1 MEKVFICAHGL
12 GFFFATTQEV
22 FEHLLTAMGSQWNLL
37 IRPFPDH
44 ALPEVLD
51 LLRKVPAPLV
61 QPFLTVLL
69 DKFGVAV
76 ANKAMAAKNVVCKL
90 TPLIMADG
98 VASHKLKDIQTWS
111 DSPTMLVCDKLQ
123 GCPLCGSA
131 LRTEPSRSTF
141 AQQIPPGM
149 SFEPSQG
156 PTRFRVFTLAAGLQP
171 AAFQHKHCD
180 ACSRSFLK
188 GWSWKS
194 LRGANVDCRWVGPMP
209 ESCFILP
216 KQRSWIG
223 IDGAM
228 LAFIT
233 AELLHNPSSF
243 ASILRVW
250 SDMHPEHHQQ
260 HLILGEHGTLER
272 NNTLR
277 MEDLFLCYQATRLAE
292 GRGSHIVWDFTSRSG
307 LDKAF
312 CEYAPILQENH
323 FASVVAHMDDC
334 PRCQKLVAII
344 TDGKCGAKRRVCANM
359 DRFTLLPNLQVAL
372 QTGCMQHAPSGR
384 LYCAE
389 CSRKHTGDV
398 AAAGQIRIL
407 GTTIVSAQGVRLC
420 YRVQHE
426 NGAVRTLSRAQVNQ
440 NLLEDFE
447 CLRPLKRRRRGNQ
460 GTKTARRRR
469 LVHILKATSVKAKP
483 ARAKPSAPNGSWSLT
498 SDNPG
503 FLIPK
508 SRHAKV
514 HCRVRDSVPLC
525 RQASFEWCQQQPC
538 LQEAL
543 RFRPI
548 FCDLCFTKID
558 KPSQK
563 LIADTLKA
571 VADEE
576 VAKRAILSLPADQSA
591 SQPSQNF
598 PQEKKQHKQQEV
610 VYRRGGPQKYPKG
623 RAKAARIQATSAG
636 CCDTDEPTTLSEG
649 WIAIGSQDLDAC
661 PCNVEK
667 DAGPTRKRRRTTGG
681 MQTFL
686 LHCGVLL
693 HWVEIYRGESLQL
706 IYAELLGLLQR
717 LQQLNRKID
726 LVLYDNAC
734 KLLTLTR
741 AKRHC
746 YLPLTET
753 LAQTKFC
760 LDAFHR
766 NNHVWCL
773 QHLPEVDPQ
782 APNNQTFMSGINS
795 QACEEYNCFLTNH
808 TPVALEMTGG
818 RYHIYYWTLAR
829 LKNDRLLSE
838 RAKLRARFARGF
850 MQQDPDVPRQSPPG
864 SA

>member
-1 MEKVFICAHGL
+1 M
-12 GFFFATTQEV
+12 TT
-22 FEHLLTAMGSQWNLL
+22 QWNLL

-51 LLRKVPAPLV
+51 LLLKVPAPLA
-61 QPFLTVLL
+61 QPFLTALL

-76 ANKAMAAKNVVCKL
+76 ANKVVAAKNVVCKL
-90 TPLIMADG
+90 SPLITADG
-98 VASHKLKDIQTWS
+98 LASDKLKQIQTWS
-111 DSPTMLVCDKLQ
+111 DSPTMLVSDQ
-123 GCPLCGSA
+123 MQSCPLCASA
-131 LRTEPSRSTF
+131 LRTEPSKSSF

-149 SFEPSQG
+149 SFEPGQG

-171 AAFQHKHCD
+171 AAFQPKHCH
-180 ACSRSFLK
+180 ACNRSFLR

-209 ESCFILP
+209 QSCFILP
-216 KQRSWIG
+216 KQRSWVG
-223 IDGAM
+223 IDGPM
-228 LAFIT
+228 LAFIA

-250 SDMHPEHHQQ
+250 SDMHPENHQQ

-272 NNTLR
+272 NNASR
-277 MEDLFLCYQATRLAE
+277 MEDLFLCYQAIRLAE
-292 GRGSHIVWDFTSRSG
+292 GKDRDIVWDFTSRSS
-307 LDKAF
+307 LDKVF
-312 CEYAPILQENH
+312 WQYAPILQENH
-323 FASVVAHMDDC
+323 FESVVAHMDDC
-334 PRCQKLVAII
+334 PRCQKLLAII

-359 DRFTLLPNLQVAL
+359 DCFTLLPNLQVAL
-372 QTGCMQHAPSGR
+372 QTGCMQHAPSRR

-389 CSRKHTGDV
+389 CSCKHSG
-398 AAAGQIRIL
+398 AASAAGQARIL
-407 GTTIVSAQGVRLC
+407 STTIVSAQGVRLC

-426 NGAVRTLSRAQVNQ
+426 DGAVRTLSRAQVNQ
-440 NLLEDFE
+440 KLLEDFE
-447 CLRPLKRRRRGNQ
+447 CLRPLKRKRSSKQR
-460 GTKTARRRR
+460 TKTARRRL
-469 LVHILKATSVKAKP
+469 LVKVLKATRVQAKP
-483 ARAKPSAPNGSWSLT
+483 TRAKPSGPYGSWSLT

-508 SRHAKV
+508 SPQAKV
-514 HCRVRDSVPLC
+514 HCRVGGCVPLC
-525 RQASFEWCQQQPC
+525 RQASFQWCQQQPC

-543 RFRPI
+543 RGRPI
-548 FCDLCFTKID
+548 FCDRCFAKLD
-558 KPSQK
+558 QPSQK
-563 LIADTLKA
+563 FIAHTLNA
-571 VADEE
+571 LADEE
-576 VAKRAILSLPADQSA
+576 AAKRATLSMPAEQPA
-591 SQPSQNF
+591 SQPS
-598 PQEKKQHKQQEV
+598 PDVPREKKQQKHQEV
-610 VYRRGGPQKYPKG
+610 AYRRSGPQKYPKG
-623 RAKAARIQATSAG
+623 RVKAARIQGASVG
-636 CCDTDEPTTLSEG
+636 CRDVEEPTTLSEG
-649 WIAIGSQDLDAC
+649 WIAIGPKDLDSC

-667 DAGPTRKRRRTTGG
+667 DAGPTRKKRRTTGG

-686 LHCGVLL
+686 LHCGILL

-717 LQQLNRKID
+717 LQQRNRKID

-734 KLLTLTR
+734 KLLTVAR

-746 YLPLTET
+746 HPPLTET

-782 APNNQTFMSGINS
+782 TAENQTVMSGINS

-850 MQQDPDVPRQSPPG
+850 MQQDPDVPRQSPAG